1 MSETLNKFLK
11 NKGYCSVN
19 LICLKT
25 KHYLI
30 EAKINGID
38 GKFIL
43 DSGASNSCVCITKDY
58 KFNLETKISKISA
71 SSATSEISQT
81 SISKKNLVSI
91 SKWENTIDLVSFDMS
106 HINKTLKE
114 KEIEF
119 VDGIIGADVLI
130 KSKAI
135 LNYKSNKLYLK
146 LWFNRFYNF
155 S

>member
-1 MSETLNKFLK
+1 MPKTLNKFLK

-19 LICLKT
+19 LIFLKT

-30 EAKINGID
+30 EANINGIN

-43 DSGASNSCVCITKDY
+43 DSGASNSCVCITKEN
-58 KFNLETKISKISA
+58 KFKLETKKSKISA
-71 SSATSEISQT
+71 SSATSEISET

-91 SKWENTIDLVSFDMS
+91 SKYENTIDLVTFDMS
-106 HINKTLKE
+106 HINETFKE
-114 KEIEF
+114 KEIES
-119 VDGIIGADVLI
+119 VDGIIGADVLK

-146 LWFNRFYNF
+146 L
-155 S
+155 

>member
-1 MSETLNKFLK
+1 MPETINKFLK
-11 NKGYCSVN
+11 NKGYCPVN
-19 LICLKT
+19 LIFLKT

-30 EAKINGID
+30 KAKINGIN
-38 GKFIL
+38 GEFIL

>member
-11 NKGYCSVN
+11 KKGYCSVN

-58 KFNLETKISKISA
+58 KFKLETKISKISA
-71 SSATSEISQT
+71 SSATSEISET

-119 VDGIIGADVLI
+119 VDGIIGADVLK

-135 LNYKSNKLYLK
+135 LDYKSNKLYLK
-146 LWFNRFYNF
+146 L
-155 S
+155 